1 MEKLFKI
8 DYDISKAKDQNV
20 VNFIK
25 VIDQSPVIKHSFL
38 VVKKIEVLLNSVDKA
53 KKIRGAQLVKAY
65 QRCIYSFE
73 ETYRLNSGV
82 SKDGQKGGFL
92 DVWSPDET
100 KDIVY
105 LHRQLSPED
114 YDNFL
119 FTSIL
124 NSYKA

>member
-38 VVKKIEVLLNSVDKA
+38 VVKKIEILINSVDKA

-65 QRCIYSFE
+65 QRCVYNFE
-73 ETYRLNSGV
+73 EGYRSNVAL
-82 SKDGQKGGFL
+82 SKDG
-92 DVWSPDET
+92 
-100 KDIVY
+100 
-105 LHRQLSPED
+105 
-114 YDNFL
+114 
-119 FTSIL
+119 
-124 NSYKA
+124 